1 MKITSCDRGV
11 ASRFRWLKA
20 MALAWLLAGI
30 ANSTWRIEFSDI
42 SSADSR
48 CSHGSCLPLPAEM
61 SASMP
66 VLAWDVAGQACGQ
79 EPAEPKPQE
88 KAPAPADESKQ
99 EKKNEWVDLFD
110 GKSLEGW
117 KETDFAGQG
126 TVEIAD
132 EQIKLGFGQDLT
144 GITWDSDDFP
154 KTNYELELEAMRVDG
169 ADFFCGLTFPIEE
182 QTCSLIVGGWGGT
195 VVGLSSIDRF
205 DASMNETTKFMTF
218 KRGQWYKIR
227 LRVTP
232 GNVDAWI
239 DDEQVVDFDVADHKI
254 SIRVEVQASK
264 PLGIASWQTTAAL
277 RNIRLRR
284 LEEGDGAMPPAEQ
297 ATPRE

>member
-1 MKITSCDRGV
+1 
-11 ASRFRWLKA
+11 
-20 MALAWLLAGI
+20 
-30 ANSTWRIEFSDI
+30 
-42 SSADSR
+42 
-48 CSHGSCLPLPAEM
+48 LPIPAAF
-61 SASMP
+61 SASA
-66 VLAWDVAGQACGQ
+66 LDWDFAASACGQ
-79 EPAEPKPQE
+79 EPADPKAATPSAPANEPKKE
-88 KAPAPADESKQ
+88 DKD
-99 EKKNEWVDLFD
+99 EWVALFD

-126 TVEIAD
+126 TVEVAD

-144 GITWDSDDFP
+144 GITLDSDEFP

-218 KRGQWYKIR
+218 KRGRWYKIR

-232 GNVDAWI
+232 GKVDAWI
-239 DDEQVVDFDVADHKI
+239 DDEQVVDFDVGDHKI
-254 SIRVEVQASK
+254 SIRVEVKASQ
-264 PLGIASWQTTAAL
+264 PLGIASWQTSAAL
-277 RNIRLRR
+277 RNIRMRR
-284 LEEGDGAMPPAEQ
+284 LEDGDGSKPPAEQ
-297 ATPRE
+297 AKPRE